1 VPYTPIAGVWF
12 AGSSLPNWPPAS
24 VGGPYVA
31 RTAASVAHRLAPSDG
46 RRGFAGL
53 QGDDEQ
59 KKALS
64 LSLSHTH
71 THTNHTHKHTHT
83 HTSGTAIY
91 VSSYYSATGV
101 CGLELLVYAAL
112 SY

>member
-1 VPYTPIAGVWF
+1 MGGGA
-12 AGSSLPNWPPAS
+12 LPVYRETTS
-24 VGGPYVA
+24 
-31 RTAASVAHRLAPSDG
+31 
-46 RRGFAGL
+46 RRR
-53 QGDDEQ
+53 
-59 KKALS
+59 LS
-64 LSLSHTH
+64 LSLSLSH